1 MFQATKL
8 FVIAILLYIFVVATA
23 SSHRDLNIFRI
34 FSGPSGSVKL
44 LRHQDRQEQLQ
55 YIIKIVL
62 LFSILGLTKRPSFYF
77 TFTSLNHILKYV
89 LKNGGETAFQKFRE
103 TRNFDEIILN
113 ICRVHGIQENSCM
126 KMLGKVRVLTFV

>member
-1 MFQATKL
+1 M
-8 FVIAILLYIFVVATA
+8 ATA

-62 LFSILGLTKRPSFYF
+62 FFSILGLTKRPSFYF

-89 LKNGGETAFQKFRE
+89 LKNGCKTAF
-103 TRNFDEIILN
+103 
-113 ICRVHGIQENSCM
+113 
-126 KMLGKVRVLTFV
+126 